1 MAKYLMRFDD
11 VNSRMDWEKFL
22 ILKRH
27 LEKHNIKSILG
38 VVPNCKDEFLFS
50 AKPNKHFFDYLR
62 KCKLYGDSIAQHG
75 YEHRYDSKSRGIYGT
90 SSNSEFAGHPYEIQF
105 NKLNNGKKILEK
117 ELIWEPIFMAPGHS
131 FDKGTIIAL
140 KKLGF
145 SKILDGLSFNPY
157 TINNLIFIPQFS
169 SKPLPIFFPCIS
181 QLCVHINTISTK
193 EIKTLMKFISKHHKK
208 FISVNEIRIYRNKK
222 YPLDG
227 TLIKIISTTYRN
239 IKKIPRFTL
248 RKYLLV
254 LCLLQRIYYKLK
266 FHNFDIDNWHLQ
278 GTFYCRKYKILSLKI
293 INDLKP
299 QLYIDIG
306 CGLGEIL
313 SKVKLSK
320 FYKLGY
326 DSDTRINKVNIKKN
340 NSKFQ
345 YFNKEEKLFEY
356 AKKIQFKEENL
367 VVISMLN
374 FVHNLSLEELQAMIA
389 KYYKEVGEY
398 ILLIDNI
405 YKKEKEYKYSHHNFL
420 LNHSGLIK
428 HIHKVD
434 KLRSLYYLKIKE

>member
-22 ILKRH
+22 LLKRH
-27 LEKHNIKSILG
+27 LEKYNIKSILG
-38 VVPNCKDEFLFS
+38 VVPNCKDEFLFA
-50 AKPNKHFFDYLR
+50 AKPNKDFFNFLR

-90 SSNSEFAGHPYEIQF
+90 SANSEFAGHSYEIQF

-131 FDKGTIIAL
+131 FDKETIIAL
-140 KKLGF
+140 EKLGF

-157 TINNLIFIPQFS
+157 KIDNLIYIPQFS
-169 SKPLPIFFPCIS
+169 SKPLPIFIPCIS
-181 QLCVHINTISTK
+181 QLCVHINTISIK
-193 EIKTLMKFISKHHKK
+193 EVKILMTFISKHHKK
-208 FISVNEIRIYRNKK
+208 FISLNEIRINRNKK
-222 YPLDG
+222 IPLDG
-227 TLIKIISTTYRN
+227 TLIKLISTTYRN
-239 IKKIPRFTL
+239 IKKILRFTL
-248 RKYLLV
+248 RNYLLAI
-254 LCLLQRIYYKLK
+254 CLVQRIYYKFK
-266 FHNFDIDNWHLQ
+266 FRNFDIDNWHLK

-293 INDLKP
+293 INDLNP

-320 FYKLGY
+320 SNKLGY
-326 DSDTRINKVNIKKN
+326 DPDERINKVNIKIN
-340 NSKFQ
+340 NSKFE
-345 YFNKEEKLFEY
+345 YFNKEKKLFEY
-356 AKKIQFKEENL
+356 AKKIQCKEKNL

-374 FVHNLSLEELQAMIA
+374 FVHNLSLEDLQIKIA
-389 KYYKEVGEY
+389 KYYKEVGAY

-405 YKKEKEYKYSHHNFL
+405 YKKGKEYKYSHHTFL

-428 HIHKVD
+428 YLDKVD
-434 KLRSLYYLKIKE
+434 KLRSLYCLKIKE